1 EEIHEMTKI
10 DYFFLNKFKNIID
23 MEHALKA
30 NKGDIDYLK
39 FAKRFGFSDRTIA
52 HRFEMTEEEVFK
64 LRQQHQIQPVYKMV
78 DTCAAEFESTTPYF
92 YGTYEEENESIV
104 ADKEKIIVLGSG
116 PIRIGQGVE
125 FDYATVHAVWA

>member
-1 EEIHEMTKI
+1 
-10 DYFFLNKFKNIID
+10 
-23 MEHALKA
+23 
-30 NKGDIDYLK
+30 
-39 FAKRFGFSDRTIA
+39 KRFGFSDRTIA

-104 ADKEKIIVLGSG
+104 TDKEKIIVLGSG

-125 FDYATVHAVWA
+125 